1 LTRTY
6 RIIAVVVVT
15 AALGVWGWR
24 SWRPDDKRD
33 IRRRLHAFA
42 AEFNESTTDGLGTA
56 ARAARLAS
64 YFTDDVVVELG
75 GGSPPIRGRDTLIG
89 IASRLQMRTAAFTL
103 QLLDLE
109 VELVPPGAAD
119 VTLTASFR
127 RRGIASGEESVDAQE
142 FAVHMIK
149 TDEWRVSSVKAIEP
163 FR

>member
-1 LTRTY
+1 MRSRRT
-6 RIIAVVVVT
+6 IIAV
-15 AALGVWGWR
+15 AAVAIVLAIWGWR
-24 SWRPDDKRD
+24 SWRPDEKRD
-33 IRRRLHAFA
+33 IRRRLAAFQ
-42 AEFNESTTDGLGTA
+42 AEFNDSTTDGLGTV

-75 GGSPPIRGRDTLIG
+75 QGSPPIRGRDTLIG

-103 QLLDLE
+103 QLLDE
-109 VELVPPGAAD
+109 TVELVPPDAAD

-127 RRGIASGEESVDAQE
+127 RRSISSGEESIDAQE

-149 TDEWRVSSVKAIEP
+149 AGEWRVSSVKAVEP